1 MSAWQIARILMR
13 VPGLRSLAQW
23 AKIRFGLVQYVRWN
37 DLNSRNQLVELDFP
51 VHPKARHGY
60 GHPSD
65 VRIGARLA
73 ARKDHYATLMKSML
87 PLVQPMLTIPAHEV
101 ANKAEPNWINLAF
114 PALDAIAL
122 YGLIAVRR
130 PRRFVEIGS
139 GFSTKFARRAIVDH
153 SLDTRIISIDPQPRA
168 EIDEL
173 CDEVVRLPLEK
184 ADLSIFDSLSAD
196 DLVFFDGSHR
206 SFQNSD
212 VTVFFTE
219 VLPRLPSGLMFGIHD
234 VYLPDDY
241 PPGWTDRFFNE
252 QYLLSCW
259 LLAGDRLQVD
269 FPAHFVGSDGDLYS
283 IFSPMWEHPALAGA
297 YHRGGCFFAT
307 LR

>member
-1 MSAWQIARILMR
+1 MGARRIARMLMG
-13 VPGLRSLAQW
+13 VPGLGSLVQRV
-23 AKIRFGLVQYVRWN
+23 KTRFGNTQCARWH
-37 DLNSRNQLVELDFP
+37 DLKSRNQLVELDFP
-51 VHPKARHGY
+51 VHPKVRHGY
-60 GHPSD
+60 GQPSD
-65 VRIGARLA
+65 ARIEARLA
-73 ARKDHYATLMKSML
+73 ARKHHYAALMKSML
-87 PLVQPMLTIPAHEV
+87 PLVQPMLTIPPHEV
-101 ANKAEPNWINLAF
+101 ANKAEPNWINLAL

-122 YGLIAVRR
+122 YGMIAVRR
-130 PRRFVEIGS
+130 PARFIQIGS

-153 SLDTRIISIDPQPRA
+153 SLNTRIISIDPQPRA
-168 EIDEL
+168 EIDKL
-173 CDEVVRLPLEK
+173 CDEVVRLPLEE
-184 ADLSIFDSLSAD
+184 ADLAIFESLSAN

-241 PPGWTDRFFNE
+241 PAGWADWFFNE

-259 LLAGDRLQVD
+259 LLAGERLQVD
-269 FPAHFVGSDGDLYS
+269 FPAHFIGSDADLYS
-283 IFSPMWEHPALAGA
+283 IFSPLWDHPALAGA